1 MFVNP
6 ARHFGSVVVVVS
18 VQAVNCLKIQRDVL
32 VLVASLLCWFKPEI
46 DCVNPARCFFFFFFL
61 VVLLLCWFKP

>member
-6 ARHFGSVVVVVS
+6 ARCFGGVVVVS

-32 VLVASLLCWFKPEI
+32 VASSLCQFKLE
-46 DCVNPARCFFFFFFL
+46 
-61 VVLLLCWFKP
+61 VVLLFQKPKTFFLLLCISRDHA

>member
-6 ARHFGSVVVVVS
+6 ARGLGGVVVVL

-32 VLVASLLCWFKPEI
+32 VASSLCQFKPEI
-46 DCVNPARCFFFFFFL
+46 DCVNPATHFGGVV
-61 VVLLLCWFKP
+61 VVLVQAIN